1 MPANFLSGNHLIR
14 PPSGQRFMFHLE
26 AGKIYSP
33 SFPIFRVGRAFKRGN
48 LELHP
53 PFHLSLSF
61 FLFFPLLL
69 SAIFLPSLP
78 TTFRLFFSFPLF
90 YLVSFLSLSLPLS
103 FPFPSLFPVFYKQLF
118 YFSPLSYLSINV
130 LRFLSPTLS
139 RIIHWRHGYRPEIPR
154 LGPCFCISI
163 HVKHL
168 HVYVSSDTFF
178 HLMRMNY
185 THSFRYCISR
195 RKFAMN

>member
-1 MPANFLSGNHLIR
+1 MIR

-90 YLVSFLSLSLPLS
+90 YLVSFLSLSLSLFPSPLS
-103 FPFPSLFPVFYKQLF
+103 FLFSINNFSIFLLSLLSLYQRAPFPLPH
-118 YFSPLSYLSINV
+118 PLSYNSLTSRLSTRNPEAWSV
-130 LRFLSPTLS
+130 LLYFNTRETFARVRFLGYVLS
-139 RIIHWRHGYRPEIPR
+139 FNAYELHAQFSLLYLAEKIRNELTNQSIIH
-154 LGPCFCISI
+154 
-163 HVKHL
+163 
-168 HVYVSSDTFF
+168 
-178 HLMRMNY
+178 
-185 THSFRYCISR
+185 
-195 RKFAMN
+195 

>member
-69 SAIFLPSLP
+69 NAIFLPSLP
-78 TTFRLFFSFPLF
+78 TTFRLFFFFSSLLSRLF
-90 YLVSFLSLSLPLS
+90 SLPLS
-103 FPFPSLFPVFYKQLF
+103 SSFSFPSLFPVFYKQLF
-118 YFSPLSYLSINV
+118 YFSPLSLISLSTC
-130 LRFLSPTLS
+130 S
-139 RIIHWRHGYRPEIPR
+139 
-154 LGPCFCISI
+154 
-163 HVKHL
+163 
-168 HVYVSSDTFF
+168 VSSPPPS
-178 HLMRMNY
+178 LV
-185 THSFRYCISR
+185 
-195 RKFAMN
+195 